1 MFVRKEHDSSAMFK
15 DMRCKFLCKLHQTY
29 TFEVHVYIKLSL
41 NLITHR
47 LECKFD
53 VNLHA

>member
-47 LECKFD
+47 
-53 VNLHA
+53 